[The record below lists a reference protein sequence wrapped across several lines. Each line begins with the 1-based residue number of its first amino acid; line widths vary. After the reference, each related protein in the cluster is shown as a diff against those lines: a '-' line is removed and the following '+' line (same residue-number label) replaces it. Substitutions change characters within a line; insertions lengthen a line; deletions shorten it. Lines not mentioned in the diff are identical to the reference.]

1 MSIKSNTHQKSSNA
15 YEPNTER
22 TWYNEKYF
30 RFYQDGVKNP
40 TFTHSDVKE
49 ITAAAKI
56 TAYWVACDMFEDA
69 AEYYPYLS
77 ALNPRDMQE
86 LAENYVSY
94 CRNFGGES
102 CFDEEIDIKLA
113 VETLRE
119 GVKQQGFKY
128 FNVHGLS
135 HNALEE
141 IAERIAEIDRQMESE
156 KPHDVELENNTP
168 ATEKYSV
175 FKSATDGYTSQS
187 AAQEITYAWANYGY
201 WRDQPITGGRDRLF
215 EQIAYNYAAYR
226 TQAGLPIG
234 LKDIVQ
240 PKEAYD
246 ELAAAVKN
254 GEYNM
259 FTTTPEVFRA
269 DELLSEAGNYINARN
284 KRSAVFTPKRPGD
297 SVVGDLGV
305 ARPSNSSALIS
316 LQETREQAYACM
328 EYANYRADQSVG
340 ASVDDKLLQ
349 AVALN
354 YTRFRVQSGFK
365 LTQMSASPRSI
376 KSAFLELTEAVN
388 AGKYEMFSPEGLD
401 LPAKDILKHT
411 QAAIKISD
419 QEISEALKRGVAD
432 EIDRYGINVTNGMDL
447 DI

>member
-1 MSIKSNTHQKSSNA
+1 MNKKSNTSHA
-15 YEPNTER
+15 PNTER

-30 RFYQDGVKNP
+30 RFYQDGEKDP
-40 TFTHSDVKE
+40 TFTYHDVNE

-56 TAYWVACDMFEDA
+56 TAYWEACDMFENA

-77 ALNPRDMQE
+77 ALNPRDKQE

-94 CRNFGGES
+94 CSNFEGEFS
-102 CFDEEIDIKLA
+102 FDEEIDIKLA
-113 VETLRE
+113 VETLQE

-226 TQAGLPIG
+226 AQAGLPIG
-234 LKDIVQ
+234 LKDIAM
-240 PKEAYD
+240 PKNAYD
-246 ELAAAVKN
+246 ELATAVKN
-254 GEYNM
+254 GEYKM
-259 FTTTPEVFRA
+259 FTTVPEVFPA
-269 DELLSEAGNYINARN
+269 AELLPEAGKYVNALD
-284 KRSAVFTPKRPGD
+284 KRKAVFVPKSPGD

-305 ARPSNSSALIS
+305 IKPSKPGALIS

-328 EYANYRADQSVG
+328 EYANYRADQTVG

-349 AVALN
+349 AVAVN

-432 EIDRYGINVTNGMDL
+432 AIDRYGMNVTNGMDL

>member
-1 MSIKSNTHQKSSNA
+1 M
-15 YEPNTER
+15 
-22 TWYNEKYF
+22 
-30 RFYQDGVKNP
+30 
-40 TFTHSDVKE
+40 
-49 ITAAAKI
+49 
-56 TAYWVACDMFEDA
+56 
-69 AEYYPYLS
+69 
-77 ALNPRDMQE
+77 
-86 LAENYVSY
+86 
-94 CRNFGGES
+94 
-102 CFDEEIDIKLA
+102 
-113 VETLRE
+113 
-119 GVKQQGFKY
+119 
-128 FNVHGLS
+128 
-135 HNALEE
+135 
-141 IAERIAEIDRQMESE
+141 
-156 KPHDVELENNTP
+156 ELENNTP

-215 EQIAYNYAAYR
+215 EQIAYNYATYR
-226 TQAGLPIG
+226 AQAGLPIG
-234 LKDIVQ
+234 LKDIAM
-240 PKEAYD
+240 PKNAYD
-246 ELAAAVKN
+246 ELATAVKN
-254 GEYNM
+254 GEYKM
-259 FTTTPEVFRA
+259 FTTVPEVFPA
-269 DELLSEAGNYINARN
+269 AELLPEAGKYVNALD
-284 KRSAVFTPKRPGD
+284 KRKAVFVPKSPSY

-305 ARPSNSSALIS
+305 INPSKPGALIS

-388 AGKYEMFSPEGLD
+388 TGKYEMFSPEGLD

-432 EIDRYGINVTNGMDL
+432 AIDRYGINVTNGMDL